1 MTYERRF
8 QVFLA
13 AIVAFGFMA
22 AGVTLVAAREVASDD
37 MRVGPGSSKFP
48 PQGTWTEPSPTRAG
62 NQEGVR

>member
-13 AIVAFGFMA
+13 AIVAFGLVT

-37 MRVGPGSSKFP
+37 LRVGPGSSKFP
-48 PQGTWTEPSPTRAG
+48 PQGAWADGAPRRAG
-62 NQEGVR
+62 NLGGVR